1 MELYMFCRYL
11 RFGPNSSPVATT
23 TRTLVNQGFFHFVRT
38 QIPKPHPND
47 TQLSRFRGQIADEG
61 LHPVGAFAT
70 HGRRHMSVAIQRE
83 RRGVMPH
90 IFLQGFDV
98 IPRHDAVHGK
108 GVPLGYNNDKTGNP
122 YGTRVLSNS
131 GC

>member
-1 MELYMFCRYL
+1 MKKLVNLDTWVEHIVHID
-11 RFGPNSSPVATT
+11 GVTGSSPVATT
-23 TRTLVNQGFFHFVRT
+23 TRTLVNQGFFLFSHT

-70 HGRRHMSVAIQRE
+70 HGRRHMSVAIQGE
-83 RRGVMPH
+83 RRGVMTH
-90 IFLQGFDV
+90 VFLQGFDV

-108 GVPLGYNNDKTGNP
+108 GVTQVVHPVARQPGL
-122 YGTRVLSNS
+122 
-131 GC
+131 C